1 MLENYLQSTSI
12 ASRIDDEIR
21 TLAPQEKES
30 PKDEHATRQR
40 ERSSSKESGEA
51 ED

>member
-21 TLAPQEKES
+21 TLAPQEKEC